1 MFSQRADFCLSVAFP
16 QYPFDYA
23 ASEFGISSQYN
34 PTKLFLDILASVGLV
49 WGRKRGTAVWELR
62 MATKETFLDSEET
75 SVRLK
80 DANTDKKD

>member
-1 MFSQRADFCLSVAFP
+1 MFSQRADFCLSIAFP

-62 MATKETFLDSEET
+62 KA
-75 SVRLK
+75 RLRRNLGEVESSK
-80 DANTDKKD
+80 H

>member
-1 MFSQRADFCLSVAFP
+1 MFSQRADFCSVAFP

-62 MATKETFLDSEET
+62 KARQAKRDSEA
-75 SVRLK
+75 
-80 DANTDKKD
+80 ANTDKKD

>member
-1 MFSQRADFCLSVAFP
+1 MFSQRADFCLTIAFP

-23 ASEFGISSQYN
+23 ASEFGISSQHN

-62 MATKETFLDSEET
+62 KARQAFCQET

-80 DANTDKKD
+80 AANTDKKD

>member
-1 MFSQRADFCLSVAFP
+1 MFSQRADFCSVAFP

-34 PTKLFLDILASVGLV
+34 PTKLFLDILASVRLV
-49 WGRKRGTAVWELR
+49 CGRKRGTSVWELR
-62 MATKETFLDSEET
+62 KARQAKRDSEET

-80 DANTDKKD
+80 AANTDKKD

>member
-1 MFSQRADFCLSVAFP
+1 MFSQLADFCLSVAFP

-23 ASEFGISSQYN
+23 ASEFGILSQYN

-62 MATKETFLDSEET
+62 MARCQET